1 MNVDIVVSKNIVA
14 PEPLDDLML
23 RLVILCAALKHCMG
37 NSKSMRFDKLSYL
50 FDTAINRKPSIS
62 NISTGKHTWKVTR
75 RFKQTLVR
83 AYTVGYIS
91 LEKKND
97 GQVAIKLLDNG
108 LLFLSGIESKL
119 SFESYISYLRN
130 SQMTDALFSSSELR
144 CEINEH

>member
-1 MNVDIVVSKNIVA
+1 MNVDIVVSKNIIT

-83 AYTVGYIS
+83 ACTVGYIS
-91 LEKKND
+91 LEKKD
-97 GQVAIKLLDNG
+97 SQLSIKLLDSG
-108 LLFLSGIESKL
+108 LLFLSDIESKL
-119 SFESYISYLRN
+119 GFEAYISYLKN
-130 SQMTDALFSSSELR
+130 SQITDVLFSSTELR